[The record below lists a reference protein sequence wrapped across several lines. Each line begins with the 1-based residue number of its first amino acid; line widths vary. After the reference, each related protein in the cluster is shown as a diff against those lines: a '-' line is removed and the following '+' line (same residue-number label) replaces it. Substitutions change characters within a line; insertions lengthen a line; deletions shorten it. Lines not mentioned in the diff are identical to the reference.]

1 MQTPFTPRRLATF
14 WSTVPIMYPRKSSS
28 RESSTPQLSHL
39 KVTTLRKLTTTPNLS
54 KGNSV
59 VLISDYIGTPQFKQL
74 SVRVDSGL
82 GSVTSIQRVPS
93 GSEYIFHKGSVS
105 FSSLFSPL
113 RAGGAQISLS

>member
-1 MQTPFTPRRLATF
+1 MRTPFTPRRLVTF

-28 RESSTPQLSHL
+28 GKSSTPQLSHL
-39 KVTTLRKLTTTPNLS
+39 KVTTLRKLTTTSNLS

-82 GSVTSIQRVPS
+82 GSVTSIQGVPS

-105 FSSLFSPL
+105 FSSLFFPL